1 MKKFILGLVL
11 VLLFSALCTGCNAP
25 GAFYSLDE
33 AYDNGWLT
41 QENLKNIAYYYN
53 SYSAPD
59 LEPDDTF
66 IPEPIDPNQLDNQ
79 KIRKM
84 KRRYSKHSIKDV
96 RIPLR
101 FITVVK
107 YYGTYNECDVV
118 WITDSYVLYDLLF
131 EEEKQIGG
139 VKFYN
144 YCGAEI
150 SVWRVS

>member
-41 QENLKNIAYYYN
+41 QEDLKNIAYYYN

-59 LEPDDTF
+59 LEPDYTF

-79 KIRKM
+79 TIKKM
-84 KRRYSKHSIKDV
+84 KKTYQLTILKDWKA
-96 RIPLR
+96 PLKSV
-101 FITVVK
+101 FLKV
-107 YYGTYNECDVV
+107 YYGTYQNCVIAEWGHNWFAYDPYYEKEKMIGDV
-118 WITDSYVLYDLLF
+118 L
-131 EEEKQIGG
+131 
-139 VKFYN
+139 FYN
-144 YCGAEI
+144 YNSCLL
-150 SVWRVS
+150 VWREG